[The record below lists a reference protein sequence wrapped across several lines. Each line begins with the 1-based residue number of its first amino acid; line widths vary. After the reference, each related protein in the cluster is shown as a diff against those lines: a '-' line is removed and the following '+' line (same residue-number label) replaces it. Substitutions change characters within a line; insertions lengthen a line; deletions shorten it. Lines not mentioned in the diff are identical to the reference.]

1 MENTKLAAFAQ
12 EKAYAHA
19 QKMGM
24 SKAHAISLAVMAVQA
39 ATECKCSEAM
49 GYVCGADAM
58 AELNNAFTERDLEDA
73 VMSSVPVNS
82 LPPLTP
88 AWIISYIE
96 RVWPDVMDAKNCA
109 RWILNDPP
117 AGSTLES
124 LCCYWMRHEHD

>member
-1 MENTKLAAFAQ
+1 MMNTDLAAFAQ
-12 EKAYAHA
+12 EKAYAYA
-19 QKMGM
+19 QDAGM
-24 SKAHAISLAVMAVQA
+24 SKQHAISLAIMAVQG

-88 AWIISYIE
+88 AWVISYIE
-96 RVWPDVMDAKNCA
+96 RVWPDVMDANSCA
-109 RWILNDPP
+109 R
-117 AGSTLES
+117 
-124 LCCYWMRHEHD
+124 